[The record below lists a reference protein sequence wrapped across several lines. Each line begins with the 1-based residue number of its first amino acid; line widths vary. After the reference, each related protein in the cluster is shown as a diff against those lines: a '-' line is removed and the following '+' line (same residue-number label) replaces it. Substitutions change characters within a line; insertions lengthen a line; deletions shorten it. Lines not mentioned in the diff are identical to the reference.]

1 MRVRIITAVFA
12 LLIFPVAASA
22 QVQTIT
28 ATHTYVMGD
37 NDSRND
43 ARQLCFLEAKRKVL
57 EKAGSLIQT
66 STEVKNFQLTKDQI
80 SLYSAAVLSV
90 ETIKEKFTNND
101 GQNTLTLTVKADVDM
116 ADVRKRLQAIT
127 ADKSIQERIARQQQ
141 QLDALE
147 EKIRNLNSRVSAS
160 GEVGAIELRKERN
173 IALGEIRDIEAI
185 KLFVTKRLNDEREL
199 AQDWHDRVLNN
210 ISYGMTKDEV
220 EQILGLEEPMNRAKQ
235 LIEKSPA
242 LKGFDSSLFRADERS
257 VRARNSWQYGLTYI
271 CFEDNPLAV
280 YQMVVAVVRVRETAR
295 ETVVRRLLD
304 KGYDD
309 CRNLGANLLKMK

>member
-147 EKIRNLNSRVSAS
+147 EKIRNLNSSVSAS

>member
-80 SLYSAAVLSV
+80 SSYSAAVLSV

-147 EKIRNLNSRVSAS
+147 EKIRNLNSSVSAS